1 MKTNKILLI
10 LAGILITTGFLGCK
24 RKSTE
29 PHTESQ
35 AKPQTIHEA
44 AKLGDEVA
52 VKEFLANNVPV
63 DTKDKFGMTS
73 LHYAAAYGQ
82 QEVVRLLIDNGAAIE
97 AENKGGGTPLGEAVM
112 GLGGNFEI
120 AELLIAKGAN
130 VNAKN
135 FNGLSILHKA
145 VMNGEPAIVRLL
157 LVNGANANTTD
168 KLGETPLERAISLAE
183 EQFRP
188 GSKMAEKKERFR
200 ECAKALQEYQE
211 KK

>member
-1 MKTNKILLI
+1 MRENVRLV
-10 LAGILITTGFLGCK
+10 FLGVLVIVSLFGCK
-24 RKSTE
+24 HKSTKSGE
-29 PHTESQ
+29 QS
-35 AKPQTIHEA
+35 KKRPQTIHEA
-44 AKLGDEVA
+44 AKRGDEVA

-112 GLGGNFEI
+112 GLGSNFEI

-168 KLGETPLERAISLAE
+168 KLGETPLKRAISLAE
-183 EQFRP
+183 GQFRP
-188 GSKMAEKKERFR
+188 GLKMAEKKDRFDDWL
-200 ECAKALQEYQE
+200 KL
-211 KK
+211 